1 MKTCPK
7 ILLSAL
13 SLALLASSLQAAKK
27 RGREGDNE
35 QQPRAPQAARV
46 STDTFTTMA
55 EVAQAALTTAFPILV
70 THAGPS
76 TPPAIT
82 ADQLQALR
90 GAAGTLKIIMDSF
103 ASRRATRSLDPILQ
117 SFDTLADN
125 CITAIESVVLDT
137 RAALTELAAAIDGY
151 NDARGRTTR
160 ADGEPIPRLRDAAIA
175 HEHRQSKKICTPH
188 ETFDPLADNCISTIE
203 SVVFGTREEL
213 TELAD
218 AIDDY
223 NDARGRTTRAD
234 GEPVPRLHD
243 AAIAHEHVQLKKKT
257 TAHEKIFKM
266 KSNVYLKR
274 IGEFLTPTDRKNF
287 FSSFAEEKH
296 PSEDYDIDVI
306 MRHMCDTGTATP
318 EQIKTIATAIH
329 ATEKRGLQV
338 ADHDGK
344 YRLYI
349 NNIDCNIDC
358 NLFIPDNPNEALLEA
373 ARRNNLEFTQ
383 LSLALGADVNAP
395 DKRYRNTAL
404 TYAAFNGYTEIV
416 QALLDHPG
424 VNVNAVDTFDGGT
437 PLIGAARFGH
447 TETVQALLAHPGV
460 NVNAVDLYG
469 FTALTTSVCSHDSR
483 PETIKALLTHP
494 GIDVNALQFGETALM
509 IAARCGRTETVQTL
523 LDLGADVNAVDRFGK
538 TALMMAAE
546 EGHTETVQALV
557 NHPTIQLRLCDGSIE

>member
-13 SLALLASSLQAAKK
+13 SLALLASSLHAAKK
-27 RGREGDNE
+27 RGRESDNE

-46 STDTFTTMA
+46 SSDTLTNLFDTAHT
-55 EVAQAALTTAFPILV
+55 ALTTAFPILV
-70 THAGPS
+70 DGAGPS

-82 ADQLQALR
+82 AIQLQALR
-90 GAAGTLKIIMDSF
+90 QAADTLKMIMPLVTN
-103 ASRRATRSLDPILQ
+103 RRATPDFDTLLQ
-117 SFDTLADN
+117 HFDTLADD
-125 CITAIESVVLDT
+125 CIRAIESVVLAT
-137 RAALTELAAAIDGY
+137 RSDLTQLAEAIDGY
-151 NDARGRTTR
+151 NDARDRRTR
-160 ADGEPIPRLRDAAIA
+160 A
-175 HEHRQSKKICTPH
+175 T
-188 ETFDPLADNCISTIE
+188 
-203 SVVFGTREEL
+203 
-213 TELAD
+213 
-218 AIDDY
+218 
-223 NDARGRTTRAD
+223 
-234 GEPVPRLHD
+234 GEPVPRLGD

-460 NVNAVDLYG
+460 NVNAVDRYG
-469 FTALTTSVCSHDSR
+469 FTALTTSVCSSDSR